1 MPHVPDAVARFLGGK
16 RLAASRDENAHSQR

>member
-16 RLAASRDENAHSQR
+16 RLAASRDENSGGQS